1 MALQKIRPLSDNPTL
16 SDQRVHNTPQFDV
29 EVYLPNQTEID
40 RALRYPYYAPSC
52 AFVLDAGRLHP
63 LRDAGILNG
72 RTAVLSVGSNR
83 APVQLQRKFG
93 KDAVVPVTPAILHDC
108 DIVHVAMLGYYGAV
122 PCTAFPSKGC
132 DVRLNVAWLDASQ
145 LAEMHRTEAVGVAYD
160 YVRFNEGAVTH
171 LDIPEADGHV
181 VPAITPLYGYNARAG
196 VLDIGGAMPAS
207 LPMIDATGRQF
218 SAFTQA
224 EATTFVRRLC
234 QHNDDRD
241 HAAFV
246 TDMRNDKAARDT
258 IREILSA
265 HALFATNA
273 PWTVI
278 DIECDNLD
286 AFL

>member
-1 MALQKIRPLSDNPTL
+1 MSDNPTS
-16 SDQRVHNTPQFDV
+16 SDQPLHKAPPFDV
-29 EVYLPNQTEID
+29 EVYLPNQSEID
-40 RALRYPYYAPSC
+40 RALRYPYDAPSG
-52 AFVLDAGRLHP
+52 AFILDSGRLKP
-63 LRDAGILNG
+63 LIDVGILDG

-83 APVQLQRKFG
+83 APVQLRRKFG
-93 KDAVVPVTPAILHDC
+93 NDAVVPVTPAILHDC

-122 PCTAFPSKGC
+122 PCTAFPSEGC
-132 DVRLNVAWLDASQ
+132 HVQLNVAWLDASQ

-160 YVRFNEGAVTH
+160 YVRFSEGAVTH
-171 LDIPEADGHV
+171 VDIPDADGHV
-181 VPAITPLYGYNARAG
+181 VPASTPLYGYNARSG

-207 LPMIDATGRQF
+207 LPVIEAKGRQF

-224 EATTFVRRLC
+224 EAVTFVRRLC

-246 TDMRNDKAARDT
+246 TDMRNNKAARDA

-278 DIECDNLD
+278 DTECDNLD